1 MHPYL
6 SNGILVMLWMYFKHH
21 AAVATKRLL
30 SSGKACNLGINGGL
44 VGILTF
50 IFLGFV
56 GLLVHLHFLLL
67 WRVKRELKI

>member
-30 SSGKACNLGINGGL
+30 SSGKACNLGMNGGSCGDFNL
-44 VGILTF
+44 F
-50 IFLGFV
+50 SFV

>member
-30 SSGKACNLGINGGL
+30 SSGKACNLGINGGSCWYFNPFF
-44 VGILTF
+44 VV
-50 IFLGFV
+50 GFV
-56 GLLVHLHFLLL
+56 GLLVHLHFFI
-67 WRVKRELKI
+67 VMESQT

>member
-30 SSGKACNLGINGGL
+30 SSGKACNLGKNGGL
-44 VGILTF
+44 VGMLTLF
-50 IFLGFV
+50 FSWFCWFV
-56 GLLVHLHFLLL
+56 GSFAFFIVI
-67 WRVKRELKI
+67 KSKT

>member
-30 SSGKACNLGINGGL
+30 SSGKACNLGINGGSCGYFKVFML
-44 VGILTF
+44 
-50 IFLGFV
+50 
-56 GLLVHLHFLLL
+56 GLLVCWFICIFLIVMES
-67 WRVKRELKI
+67 RT